1 MSKHSPVDVLLDQRL
16 HRTRDGHPDAAVGQ
30 RPPVLV
36 VPLLVLH
43 GNRLHQDLVRRQ
55 EILHRVDLTGETG
68 EGRLKAG
75 PRKPGR
81 GRRGDRLRG
90 RRRRRQ
96 RDARLALDLRSV
108 IQKCLAGVQSGTV
121 PNPS

>member
-1 MSKHSPVDVLLDQRL
+1 MSKHPPVYVLLDQRL
-16 HRTRDGHPDAAVGQ
+16 HRTRDRHPDAAVGQ

-36 VPLLVLH
+36 VTQLVLH

-55 EILHRVDLTGETG
+55 EILHRVRLTGETG
-68 EGRLKAG
+68 EGRLVKG
-75 PRKPGR
+75 PRRRWKPRR

-90 RRRRRQ
+90 RWRRRQ

-108 IQKCLAGVQSGTV
+108 MQKSLAEV
-121 PNPS
+121 

>member
-55 EILHRVDLTGETG
+55 EILHRVRTGETV
-68 EGRLKAG
+68 EDRLKTG

-108 IQKCLAGVQSGTV
+108 IQKRLAGV
-121 PNPS
+121 